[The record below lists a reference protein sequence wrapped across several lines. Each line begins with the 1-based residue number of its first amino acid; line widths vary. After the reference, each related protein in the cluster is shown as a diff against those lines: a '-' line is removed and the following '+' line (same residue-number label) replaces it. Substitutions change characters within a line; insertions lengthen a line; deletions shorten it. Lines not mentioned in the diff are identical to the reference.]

1 MTRIKN
7 TTQDF
12 TAENTFSEWID
23 VVAGFINV
31 TIESVGTGCTLT
43 VQKRFKAEDGTAFD
57 VAAYTSIG
65 AKDLL
70 YEPESAVQYRIGVK
84 TGGYGS
90 GTATG
95 RISQ

>member
-7 TTQDF
+7 VTKDF
-12 TAENTFSEWID
+12 TAQNTFSEWID
-23 VVAGFINV
+23 TEKGFVNVAIA
-31 TIESVGTGCTLT
+31 SVGTGCTLT
-43 VQKRFKAEDGTAFD
+43 VQKRFKDGDGAALD
-57 VAAYTSIG
+57 VASYTSVG
-65 AKDLL
+65 AKDPL
-70 YEPESAVQYRIGVK
+70 YEPESSVQYRIGVK